1 MICINSK
8 MTVRWAAM
16 TIDELKRKALQ
27 LDPSTRAGLARD
39 LLVSLDDLSEAEV
52 ERLWLEEAV
61 RRDEEMA
68 SGKVRPIPMD
78 EVFAELRSARK

>member
-1 MICINSK
+1 
-8 MTVRWAAM
+8 M
-16 TIDELKRKALQ
+16 TIDELKREALQ

-52 ERLWLEEAV
+52 ERLWLEEAA

-68 SGKVRPIPMD
+68 SGKVQPIPMD
-78 EVFAELRSARK
+78 EVFAELRAARE

>member
-1 MICINSK
+1 
-8 MTVRWAAM
+8 M
-16 TIDELKRKALQ
+16 TIDELKREALQ
-27 LDPSTRAGLARD
+27 LDPSTRASLARD

-61 RRDEEMA
+61 RRDKEMA
-68 SGKVRPIPMD
+68 SGKVQPIPMD

>member
-1 MICINSK
+1 
-8 MTVRWAAM
+8 M
-16 TIDELKRKALQ
+16 TIDEIKREALQ

-39 LLVSLDDLSEAEV
+39 ILHSLDDLSETEV

-68 SGKVRPIPMD
+68 SGKVQPIPMD
-78 EVFAELRSARK
+78 EVFAELRASRK

>member
-1 MICINSK
+1 
-8 MTVRWAAM
+8 M
-16 TIDELKRKALQ
+16 TIDELKREALQ

-39 LLVSLDDLSEAEV
+39 ILHSLDDLSETEV

-68 SGKVRPIPMD
+68 SGKVQPIPMD
-78 EVFAELRSARK
+78 EVFAELRASRK

>member
-1 MICINSK
+1 
-8 MTVRWAAM
+8 M
-16 TIDELKRKALQ
+16 TIDELKREALR